1 MVFLGAIFGSAAWAA
16 PVIPNPS
23 FELNTFAVS
32 QGYISQNTPITGWTS
47 NDDDHIGQNPAGG
60 DNLFAD
66 NGAVPQGTRVAF
78 IQSVGGTSTLST
90 TITGLTVGSFYTL
103 QFRANARNGDPPQA
117 SYSLNGAAP
126 VSFTA
131 SPSVGGANAYYT
143 ITAYFTATATT
154 APLAISNTTVTDS
167 TLLVDDFKITAPGP
181 AMQVLNVNN
190 DGPGSL
196 RQVLAAAKASP
207 GSNAI
212 TFAPA
217 LNGQTIELLSEI
229 VIDGGS
235 VVTIDASALAKGL
248 TVKGDGTNRLLSTA
262 VGTWVM
268 MRQLTL
274 TGGGGAGAD
283 NSGIGGAI
291 HSRGTLTLEACTVSG
306 NSASNGGGITNRGL
320 LTMTR
325 CTLSGNTISG
335 GLAEGGGLQN
345 ESGAQAVMSHCTLTA
360 NSAVYGGGLTNK
372 GTLTLENCL
381 VAGNAASGFAAT
393 AGRDVDNFGGVATH
407 VGANV
412 IEALEDGNG
421 GTSSGPAAIVAPALV
436 DALADNGGAT
446 NTHALQASSAARN
459 ASVGSMITSDQR
471 GRPIQGAAAD
481 IGAYEMQKGTFVVEF
496 AGFPGVSA
504 AEANGNATATVK
516 RLDGVEGS
524 VTVDAATLDI
534 TATAGSDYTAKTD
547 TLTFT
552 DGVGE
557 KDFSVT
563 CFNDSEVEPN
573 ETFAV
578 VISNPSTGTSLGSR
592 TRAHYTVLDPS
603 NGDSMVDSENPGAP
617 VINAPASNAVLNVD
631 VGGTV
636 LVQGSSSDNSGILG
650 TQVQMLTAGALPSVG
665 IYTVDEIAAATQ
677 TDWSLPVTPVAGLN
691 TFQVSVRDG
700 VNRFSSVTRSF
711 KVRRPLK
718 VQLGGN
724 GTVTSGFTPRSYR
737 DVGSF
742 ATITATPV
750 AGHLFTGWTVSGASL
765 NQIGVTDAMLLQP
778 KLSFTFREGLVLRAN
793 FVANPFTPS
802 VAGIYNGGITPNAAL
817 PTLSALDTEG
827 YATFSVK
834 STGTFTGTLKLDG
847 AAVPVSGIF
856 DGNGVARFGTARSS
870 VLTVLRKDKAALS
883 VVLNL
888 DVTPPLSGNITGT
901 INFLDGSGRQAD
913 IVAARA
919 AYSATN
925 PVPSGMLGPN
935 SADQIYTAVF
945 LPKANAGFTLDQFPQ
960 GAGPGSWKFTK
971 TGNVILSATL
981 ADGTAFTASTTL
993 SVGNG
998 WRLYA
1003 PLYKAKGVI
1012 AGSVAPMGSATVDF
1026 VALNTF
1032 WVRPVQDTQHYAA
1045 GWPTGIQVDMG
1056 GAKYVVTPNVSVVP
1070 GLTVGGLAAL
1080 FLDRG
1085 NLGANQLLDIT
1096 IDSADKVTNL
1106 NNNPAYKLTIDRKT
1120 GFYSGFFTHDD
1131 GSKPTF
1137 KGVILNKANTNASLC
1152 LGYFLSPTPKVKD
1165 YTGQSGTVDLQR

>member
-1 MVFLGAIFGSAAWAA
+1 MILLAAGFGSAAVAA

-23 FELNTFAVS
+23 FEANTFTRS
-32 QGYISQNTPITGWTS
+32 QGYIYQNTAITGWVAS
-47 NDDDHIGQNPAGG
+47 INDVAGLNPAGG
-60 DNLFAD
+60 DNIFAD
-66 NGAVPQGTRVAF
+66 NGAVPHGTRVAF
-78 IQSVGGTSTLST
+78 IQSMGGTSTLST
-90 TITGLTVGSFYTL
+90 TITGLVPGNEYVL
-103 QFRANARNGDPPQA
+103 QFRANARSGGTPEPACRINGGDAVPFVVTPE
-117 SYSLNGAAP
+117 
-126 VSFTA
+126 
-131 SPSVGGANAYYT
+131 VGGTNPYYT
-143 ITAYFTATATT
+143 ITRFFTATATT
-154 APLAISNTTVTDS
+154 AALEISNTTATD
-167 TLLVDDFKITAPGP
+167 TTVLVDDFKIFAPGP
-181 AMQVLNVNN
+181 AMQVLNANN

-229 VIDGGS
+229 VIDDALGVS
-235 VVTIDASALAKGL
+235 IDASALAKGL
-248 TVKGDGTNRLLSTA
+248 TLKGDGINRLISTA
-262 VGTWVM
+262 VGTRVM
-268 MRQLTL
+268 MRQFTF
-274 TGGGGAGAD
+274 TGGGGVGAD
-283 NSGIGGAI
+283 NNGNGGAI
-291 HSRGTLTLEACTVSG
+291 HNRGTLTLEACTLSG
-306 NSASNGGGITNRGL
+306 NTASNGGGITNHGL

-325 CTLSGNTISG
+325 CTLSGNRVSG
-335 GLAEGGGLQN
+335 GVAEGGGLQN
-345 ESGAQAVMSHCTLTA
+345 VGGARAVTNHCTLTA
-360 NSAVYGGGLTNK
+360 NSAVFGGGVTNS
-372 GTLTLENCL
+372 GVLTLENCL
-381 VAGNAASGFAAT
+381 VAGNTASGAAG
-393 AGRDVDNFGGVATH
+393 GRDVDNFGGTVTR

-421 GTSSGPAAIVAPALV
+421 GTTSGPPAIVAPALV
-436 DALADNGGAT
+436 DALADNEGAT
-446 NTHALQASSAARN
+446 KTHALQASSAARN
-459 ASVGSMITSDQR
+459 AAVGSTSASDQR

-481 IGAYEMQKGTFVVEF
+481 IGAYEMQKGTFIVT
-496 AGFPGVSA
+496 ASGGLPGVSA

-516 RLDGVEGS
+516 RLDGVEGT
-524 VTVDAATLDI
+524 VTVDAATLNI
-534 TATAGSDYTAKTD
+534 TATAGSDYTAKTE
-547 TLTFT
+547 TLTFA

-557 KDFSVT
+557 QDFSVT
-563 CFNDSEVEPN
+563 YFSDSEVEPN
-573 ETFAV
+573 ETFAI
-578 VISNPSTGTSLGSR
+578 VISNPSPGTSLGSR
-592 TRAHYTVLDPS
+592 TKAHYTLKDPS
-603 NGDSMVDSENPGAP
+603 NGDSMVDSEDPGTP
-617 VINAPASNAVLNVD
+617 VINAPAANAVLNVD

-636 LVQGSSSDNSGILG
+636 LVQGSASDNTGIQG
-650 TQVQMLTAGALPSVG
+650 IEVQMLTAGALPSVPT
-665 IYTVDEIAAATQ
+665 YTDDEIAATTQ
-677 TDWSLPVTPVAGLN
+677 TDWSIPVTPVAGPN
-691 TFQVSVRDG
+691 TFQVTVRDG
-700 VNRFSSVTRSF
+700 VGRVVNVTRSF

-718 VQLGGN
+718 VQLAGN

-750 AGHLFTGWTVSGASL
+750 AGHLFTGWTASGATL

-793 FVANPFTPS
+793 FVPHPFTPA

-827 YATFSVK
+827 YATFTVK
-834 STGTFTGTLKLDG
+834 SNGTFTGTLKLDG
-847 AAVPVSGIF
+847 AAVPVNGLF
-856 DGNGVARFGTARSS
+856 DGLGVARFGPARSA
-870 VLTVLRKDKAALS
+870 VLTLLRKDKPALS
-883 VVLNL
+883 VALNL
-888 DVTPPLSGNITGT
+888 GVTAPLSGEITGT
-901 INFLDGSGRQAD
+901 INFLDGSGRQAE

-919 AYSATN
+919 AYSAAN

-1032 WVRPVQDTQHYAA
+1032 WLRPVQDTQHYAA

-1056 GAKYVVTPNVSVVP
+1056 GAKYVVTPNFSVVP

-1085 NLGANQLLDIT
+1085 NLGSNQLLDIT

-1137 KGVILNKANTNASLC
+1137 KGVILNKGSGFCN
-1152 LGYFLSPTPKVKD
+1152 GYFLSPTPKVKD
-1165 YTGQSGTVDLQR
+1165 YTGQGGTVDLQR